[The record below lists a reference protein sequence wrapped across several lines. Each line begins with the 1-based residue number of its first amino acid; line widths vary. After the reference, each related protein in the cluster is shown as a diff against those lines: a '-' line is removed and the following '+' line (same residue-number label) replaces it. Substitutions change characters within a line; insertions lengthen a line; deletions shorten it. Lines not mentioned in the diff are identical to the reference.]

1 MVNVAGANTLAGT
14 VDLEGNTTIRSDA
27 GSLTLSPSAT
37 VTGPGYTLTL
47 DGAGNGA
54 INSALNLGAVAGD
67 ALVKNGSGAWVV
79 TGSGGYTGTTSVNGG
94 LLRIASGA
102 AVLDGGSALNLGGGR
117 ITNSG
122 PAVQTANGLN
132 LLAGGGNV
140 TGISMLSV
148 GSITRLPG
156 ATAAF
161 SGNVRALGAFND
173 PTGILGSYAMVG
185 SDWARVNGSSQ
196 IVAFNAYHDDV
207 STAAITDNARDS
219 HYQSLTVAT
228 TANSLKLSGGS
239 GLNIGASDLNLVA
252 GGLLHS
258 SSLLSGISGT
268 GFITAGNGISDELV
282 ITTTGGTLDIAT
294 PLVGNFSTGGL
305 TMTGN
310 GKLVL
315 SGSSNFSGPV
325 NINGGTLSIV
335 GPGGTTHPTELGTSS
350 GPRNLN
356 INGGTFEVVG
366 GDYDSGSTNMYYVIG
381 SSGATIRSVL
391 GSIITINDGG
401 DARHPQ
407 RVLAAVRRAAIY
419 LGPDEQ
425 RTRPDGGQPDG
436 GRLRRICHNR
446 GIPGAHLIIFRTL
459 TRIFL
464 KNSGFSGSIPS

>member
-102 AVLDGGSALNLGGGR
+102 AVLDGGSALNLGGGS

-122 PAVQTANGLN
+122 PAVQTANALN

-173 PTGILGSYAMVG
+173 PTGILGSYATVG

-207 STAAITDNARDS
+207 STAAITDNARNS

-228 TANSLKLSGGS
+228 RANSLKLSGGS

-294 PLVGNFSTGGL
+294 PLVGNLSTGGL

-325 NINGGTLSIV
+325 NINC
-335 GPGGTTHPTELGTSS
+335 
-350 GPRNLN
+350 
-356 INGGTFEVVG
+356 
-366 GDYDSGSTNMYYVIG
+366 
-381 SSGATIRSVL
+381 
-391 GSIITINDGG
+391 
-401 DARHPQ
+401 
-407 RVLAAVRRAAIY
+407 RA
-419 LGPDEQ
+419 
-425 RTRPDGGQPDG
+425 RTRSH
-436 GRLRRICHNR
+436 CWN
-446 GIPGAHLIIFRTL
+446 AT
-459 TRIFL
+459 TRFP
-464 KNSGFSGSIPS
+464 SGKSISTVACPAPASR